1 LSDLVH
7 ADLAHADLARAK
19 IATGDERAF
28 LAWLVAAVLLG
39 ISALGFYMWERAN
52 SGGND
57 APFLAAVQHK

>member
-1 LSDLVH
+1 MSDLTHMGH
-7 ADLAHADLARAK
+7 ANLTRRR
-19 IATGDERAF
+19 IAAGDRAF

>member
-1 LSDLVH
+1 MSDLTH
-7 ADLAHADLARAK
+7 ADLHHAR
-19 IATGDERAF
+19 IATQGDRTF

-57 APFLAAVQHK
+57 APFLSAVEHR